1 MIKLIFR
8 TALFIMFAVGF
19 AACDKDNEEPVV
31 YETVNYATING
42 TWMLTELNGKALE
55 EGQYVYITFNRKE
68 HTFEMYDNM
77 GSMYS
82 HKSTGT
88 FEITEDDELGYVLT
102 GEYDFSRDRDHL
114 HCDRRD
120 SCVLFRGVC
129 PRDHIGKQ
137 RDNYACIGTCTVVF
151 SVFIPCRSGDSVLV
165 VEKAL

>member
-1 MIKLIFR
+1 MIKLIFK

-19 AACDKDNEEPVV
+19 MACNKDNEEPVV

-42 TWMLTELNGKALE
+42 TWMLTEFNGKALE

-102 GEYDFSRDRDHL
+102 GEYDFSHDAWKEYVVSEMTAETMKWTVKDDAEDISVYTRCAEIPED
-114 HCDRRD
+114 
-120 SCVLFRGVC
+120 VLNG
-129 PRDHIGKQ
+129 
-137 RDNYACIGTCTVVF
+137 
-151 SVFIPCRSGDSVLV
+151 SRSL
-165 VEKAL
+165 

>member
-1 MIKLIFR
+1 MIKLIFK

-19 AACDKDNEEPVV
+19 MACNKDNEEPVV

-42 TWMLTELNGKALE
+42 TWMLTEFNGKALK

-88 FEITEDDELGYVLT
+88 FEITEDDEIGYILT
-102 GEYDFSRDRDHL
+102 GEYDFSHDAWKEYVVSEMTAETMKWTVKDDAEDISVYTRCAEIPED
-114 HCDRRD
+114 
-120 SCVLFRGVC
+120 VLNG
-129 PRDHIGKQ
+129 
-137 RDNYACIGTCTVVF
+137 
-151 SVFIPCRSGDSVLV
+151 SRSL
-165 VEKAL
+165 

>member
-1 MIKLIFR
+1 MIKLIFK

-19 AACDKDNEEPVV
+19 MACSKDNEEPVV

-42 TWMLTELNGKALE
+42 TWMLTEFNGKALE

-88 FEITEDDELGYVLT
+88 FEITEDDEIGYILT
-102 GEYDFSRDRDHL
+102 GEYDFSHDAWKEYVVSEMTAETMKWTVKDDAEDISVYTRCAEIPED
-114 HCDRRD
+114 
-120 SCVLFRGVC
+120 VLNG
-129 PRDHIGKQ
+129 
-137 RDNYACIGTCTVVF
+137 
-151 SVFIPCRSGDSVLV
+151 SRSL
-165 VEKAL
+165 